1 MKHLIKIISLLYIG
15 IQYPFWYIKNK
26 RMSPAEREKEIERLQ
41 NRIAELEQEKEEA
54 EIKVDRKQI

>member
-1 MKHLIKIISLLYIG
+1 
-15 IQYPFWYIKNK
+15 
-26 RMSPAEREKEIERLQ
+26 MSPAEREKEIERLQ